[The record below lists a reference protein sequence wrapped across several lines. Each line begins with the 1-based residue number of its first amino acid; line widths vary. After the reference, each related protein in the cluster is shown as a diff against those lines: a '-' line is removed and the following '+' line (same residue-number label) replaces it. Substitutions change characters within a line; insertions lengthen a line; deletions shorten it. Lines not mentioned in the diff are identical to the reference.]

1 MRALSPHKWRVL
13 QVLARASILSGCVV
27 LFLLREFSTPAEGTL
42 LPVGQL
48 GAVRSWKS
56 V

>member
-1 MRALSPHKWRVL
+1 MRALSPHKCHVL
-13 QVLARASILSGCVV
+13 QVLVRASILSGCVAP
-27 LFLLREFSTPAEGTL
+27 FLLREFSTPAEGTL

-48 GAVRSWKS
+48 RAVRSWES